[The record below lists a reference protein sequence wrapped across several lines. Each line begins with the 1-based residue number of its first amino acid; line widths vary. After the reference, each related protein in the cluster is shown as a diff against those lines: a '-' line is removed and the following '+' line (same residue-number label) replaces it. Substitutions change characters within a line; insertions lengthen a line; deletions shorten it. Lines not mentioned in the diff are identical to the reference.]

1 MKAMQRARDG
11 EKEAKPSHPLQA
23 HHPPYMILCPS
34 AQPGSTLDPIVSGFR
49 KHDWEIVGHWCLNS
63 ISSPFPPH
71 ARRSGRSNT
80 PVTCLVFLV
89 ASPPADTNREPDPES
104 PHYPYSSQGPVRGNK
119 RHCYHLGNCKCSV
132 PSTYVQDQ
140 MSVFSYTIYMWTNI
154 CIISRILV
162 LDGHLKSS
170 DYL

>member
-1 MKAMQRARDG
+1 MTGKLLAIGAWTQSPA
-11 EKEAKPSHPLQA
+11 
-23 HHPPYMILCPS
+23 
-34 AQPGSTLDPIVSGFR
+34 
-49 KHDWEIVGHWCLNS
+49 
-63 ISSPFPPH
+63 PFPPH

-170 DYL
+170 DYLWLYKHNSQLQATLCGKHETISNWTVPYALLCYCSMF